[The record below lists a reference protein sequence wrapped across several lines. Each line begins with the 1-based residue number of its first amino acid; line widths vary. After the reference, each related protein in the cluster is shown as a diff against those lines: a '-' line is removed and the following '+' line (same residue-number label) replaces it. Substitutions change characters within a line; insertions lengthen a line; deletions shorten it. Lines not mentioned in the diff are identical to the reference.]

1 MSGFPIFVE
10 LAGRTVLVVGGG
22 AVARHKVEVL
32 RPFGPRLLVIAPE
45 IQPELLEIPGVQFRS
60 HAFCPE
66 DLDCDPVFAVAATD
80 DLAVNRR
87 VAAACRARNIPV
99 NIVDADNGGDFPF
112 PALVKRGNLTVGV
125 STGGASPR
133 AAGYFRQRIEE
144 ILPEKTP
151 ELLEYLRKSREEIK
165 GEVPEPEVRTKF
177 IRAVADAA
185 LQKGEPLTAEEEQT
199 VRAALENGR
208 PPVGQVYL
216 VGAGCGG
223 ADLITVRGLRLLQSC
238 DAVVYD
244 ELIDRQLLDEAP
256 AGAVQIPMGKRAGRL
271 SASQEEIIEE
281 LIRQARL
288 GRKVVRLK
296 GGDPYL
302 FGRGG
307 EELLALTAA
316 GIPCQEVPGIPSAIG
331 IPAQYG
337 IPVTHRGVSRSVHI
351 VTASTARSPD
361 GLPED
366 LPKYAAL
373 EGTLV
378 FLMGLGKREAICREL
393 IRLGK
398 DPATPAAVLSGGNAP
413 HPVCIRATLATLPER
428 ARDVQPPAILVVGEV
443 AALCV
448 SQ

>member
-1 MSGFPIFVE
+1 MSVFPIFTE
-10 LAGRTVLVVGGG
+10 LEGRTVLIVGGG
-22 AVARHKVEVL
+22 AVARHRAQAL
-32 RPFGPRLLVIAPE
+32 LPFGPRLLVVAPE
-45 IQPELLEIPGVQFRS
+45 IQPELLEIPGVKFHKR
-60 HAFCPE
+60 AFCPE
-66 DLDCDPVFAVAATD
+66 DLDCNPVFAVAATD
-80 DLAVNRR
+80 DFAVNRQ
-87 VAAACRARNIPV
+87 VAAACRARHIPV
-99 NIVDADNGGDFPF
+99 NVADDGCGGDFPF
-112 PALVKRGNLTVGV
+112 PALVKRGDLTVGLTTV
-125 STGGASPR
+125 GASPR
-133 AAGYFRQRIEE
+133 ATSLFRQKIERL
-144 ILPEKTP
+144 LPEKTP
-151 ELLEYLRKSREEIK
+151 ELLRYLRKSRQSIK
-165 GEVPEPEVRTKF
+165 AEFPESKARTKL

-185 LQKGEPLTAEEEQT
+185 LQKGEPLTAEEEQA
-199 VRAALENGR
+199 VRAALEAGR
-208 PPVGQVYL
+208 PPVGRVYL
-216 VGAGCGG
+216 VGAGCGN

-244 ELIDRQLLDEAP
+244 ELIDQQLLAEVPAEA
-256 AGAVQIPMGKRAGRL
+256 AKIPMGKRAGRP

-307 EELLALTAA
+307 EEMMALTAA

-351 VTASTARSPD
+351 VTASTAQSPD

-366 LPKYAAL
+366 LPRYAAL

-398 DPATPAAVLSGGNAP
+398 DPATPAAILSGGNAP

-428 ARDVQPPAILVVGEV
+428 ARDAQPPAILVVGEV

-448 SQ
+448 SP

>member
-1 MSGFPIFVE
+1 MSGFPIFAE
-10 LAGRTVLVVGGG
+10 LEGRTVLIVGGG
-22 AVARHKVEVL
+22 AVALHKVQAL
-32 RPFGPRLLVIAPE
+32 LPFAPRLLVIAPE
-45 IQPELLEIPGVQFRS
+45 IHPELLKIPGVQFRER
-60 HAFCPE
+60 AFCPE
-66 DLDCDPVFAVAATD
+66 DLDCAPVFAVAATD
-80 DLAVNRR
+80 DLTVNRR
-87 VAAACRARNIPV
+87 VAAACRARSVPV

-112 PALVKRGNLTVGV
+112 PALVKRGDLTVGV

-133 AAGYFRQRIEE
+133 AAAFFRRKIEE

-151 ELLEYLRKSREEIK
+151 ELLRFLRKSREAIKEEI
-165 GEVPEPEVRTKF
+165 PETSARTKL

-185 LQKGEPLTAEEEQT
+185 LQKGEPLTAKEEQT
-199 VRAALENGR
+199 VRSALETGC

-216 VGAGCGG
+216 VGAGCGS

-244 ELIDRQLLDEAP
+244 ELIDHRLLDEIP
-256 AGAVQIPMGKRAGRL
+256 AGAAKIPMGKRAGKP
-271 SASQEEIIEE
+271 SARQEEIIEE
-281 LIRQARL
+281 MIRQARL

-307 EELLALTAA
+307 EEMLALTAA
-316 GIPCQEVPGIPSAIG
+316 GIPCQEVPGICSAIG

-351 VTASTARSPD
+351 ITASTAQSTD

-366 LPKYAAL
+366 LSKYAAL

-393 IRLGK
+393 IRFGK
-398 DPATPAAVLSGGNAP
+398 DPATPAAVLSGGSAP
-413 HPVCIRATLATLPER
+413 HPVCIRGTLATIPEQ
-428 ARDVQPPAILVVGEV
+428 ARDAQPPAILVVGEV

-448 SQ
+448 SP